1 MKARIPQF
9 QEGLDFFCKNESWK
23 GIYDAAPEGAKESL
37 EVMFQNSLCEE
48 EGTPLSAEELL
59 KIARNRTKPLRKK
72 DYEYLLMFA
81 KDPRQAAF
89 YKRCIA
95 EATD

>member
-1 MKARIPQF
+1 MKAINDLCQR
-9 QEGLDFFCKNESWK
+9 GLDKFYANDGWK

-72 DYEYLLMFA
+72 DYEYLLTFA

-89 YKRCIA
+89 YKRCVA

>member
-9 QEGLDFFCKNESWK
+9 QEGLDFFCKNESWR
-23 GIYDAAPEGAKESL
+23 GIYEAAPIGAKESL
-37 EVMFQNSLCEE
+37 EIQFYCALRDKQGNPVQ
-48 EGTPLSAEELL
+48 TEELL
-59 KIARNRTKPLRKK
+59 ELSRNRKTHLKRADWK
-72 DYEYLLMFA
+72 YLLMFA
-81 KDPRQAAF
+81 KDPRQVAF